1 MVDRAGPRG
10 TGRGGADGG
19 AAFLR
24 VSLVVVGAVT
34 LLLVVPFLQALLS
47 AGLVAYLL
55 APVNDRVVAR
65 LGPTVGTTVTILATV
80 VVVVVPL
87 AVVVGVAADQA
98 LAVART
104 ASLPDPGAVQAGLRP
119 WLARVPTP
127 ETLTGP
133 LSDTLR
139 TGLRGLLGGVLGVL
153 GGIPGFLVGTVVFLF
168 ALFSL
173 LRDGERCVGWLRGVV
188 PLDPATMDTLVART
202 DALVWAAVVGNAAV
216 AGVQAV
222 LTVLSFVV
230 LGIENVVFWG
240 VATFLLSLLP
250 IIGASIVW
258 IPAVGYLLLV
268 GQVPAAVG
276 LAVYGSVVISGSDN
290 LVRPL
295 VMQRGTDLN
304 AAVLVLGIFG
314 GVSLFGF
321 VGLFVG
327 PVILGLAKTLVD
339 VLGGAPDERI
349 GHR

>member
-1 MVDRAGPRG
+1 MS
-10 TGRGGADGG
+10 GADGG
-19 AAFLR
+19 ATFLR
-24 VSLVVVGAVT
+24 LLLLVVGAVA
-34 LLLVVPFLQALLS
+34 LALVAPFLQALLS
-47 AGLVAYLL
+47 AGLVAYLV
-55 APVNDRVVAR
+55 APVNRRLATR

-80 VVVVVPL
+80 VVAVVPL
-87 AVVVGVAADQA
+87 ALVVGVAAEQA

-104 ASLPDPGAVQAGLRP
+104 ASLPDAAAVQAGLRP
-119 WLARVPTP
+119 WLAPMP
-127 ETLTGP
+127 ELDGFTGP
-133 LSDTLR
+133 LVDALR
-139 TGLRGLLGGVLGVL
+139 MGFRGLLGGVLGVL

-168 ALFSL
+168 ALFYL
-173 LRDGERCVGWLRGVV
+173 LRDGERLLGWLRRAA
-188 PLDPATMDTLVART
+188 PLDPATADRLVERT
-202 DALVWAAVVGNAAV
+202 DALLWAAVVGNVAV

-222 LTVLSFVV
+222 LTAVGFVA

-240 VATFLLSLLP
+240 LATFLLSLLP

-258 IPAVGYLLLV
+258 LPAVGYLLLV
-268 GQVPAAVG
+268 GRVPAAAV
-276 LAVYGSVVISGSDN
+276 LLVYGSVVVSGSDN

-327 PVILGLAKTLVD
+327 PVILGLAKSLVD
-339 VLGGAPDERI
+339 VLAGIPDERH

>member
-1 MVDRAGPRG
+1 MS
-10 TGRGGADGG
+10 GADGG
-19 AAFLR
+19 TTFLR
-24 VSLVVVGAVT
+24 LLLFVVGA
-34 LLLVVPFLQALLS
+34 LALVLAAPALQALLS
-47 AGLVAYLL
+47 AALAAYLV
-55 APVNDRVVAR
+55 APVNDRLVAR

-80 VVVVVPL
+80 VMVVVPL
-87 AVVVGVAADQA
+87 AVVVGVAVDQA

-104 ASLPDPGAVQAGLRP
+104 ASLPDAAAVQAGLRP

-127 ETLTGP
+127 EMVTGP

-153 GGIPGFLVGTVVFLF
+153 GGIPGFLVGSVVFLF
-168 ALFSL
+168 ALFAL
-173 LRDGERCVGWLRGVV
+173 LRDGERLVWWLRRAA

-202 DALVWAAVVGNAAV
+202 DALLWAAVVGNVAV
-216 AGVQAV
+216 AGVQAL
-222 LTVLSFVV
+222 LTVVGFLVLSVD
-230 LGIENVVFWG
+230 NVVFWG

-258 IPAVGYLLLV
+258 VPAVGYLLLV
-268 GQVPAAVG
+268 GRIPAAIG
-276 LAVYGSVVISGSDN
+276 LLVYGSIVISGSDN

-339 VLGGAPDERI
+339 VLGEVGDGRAGQR
-349 GHR
+349 